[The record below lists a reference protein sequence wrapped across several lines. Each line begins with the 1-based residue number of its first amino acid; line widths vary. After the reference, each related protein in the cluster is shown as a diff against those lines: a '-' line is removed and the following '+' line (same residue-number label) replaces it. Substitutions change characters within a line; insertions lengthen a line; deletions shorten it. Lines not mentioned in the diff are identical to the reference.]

1 MKKNNLDLSNLVLYK
16 ILAVNTI
23 NKTNNQVVIRKG
35 RFTYALALK
44 IEGSTI
50 YKCNNKEYISD
61 CHTLLII
68 SKNTNYTWYCEK
80 LGKCIMIEF
89 DADFDNQLFDFYPIQ
104 LNIQNEQEIA
114 KLFTIMANIWN
125 SKKKNYIL
133 KCKSLFYEIISK
145 AMTNFEDIY
154 VPKYMIKSIE
164 PAMKYM
170 LSNYDDIDISN
181 ESLAKLCG
189 ISVVYFRKL
198 FYKIYKVA
206 PFKYLKK
213 IRLDKAK
220 ELLIGDFS
228 SISDIATLV
237 GFSSVYTFSKTFK
250 KEIGVAPTEYAKT
263 INLEKVKSSTN

>member
-23 NKTNNQVVIRKG
+23 NKANNQVVIRKG

-133 KCKSLFYEIISK
+133 KCKSLFDEII
-145 AMTNFEDIY
+145 
-154 VPKYMIKSIE
+154 
-164 PAMKYM
+164 
-170 LSNYDDIDISN
+170 
-181 ESLAKLCG
+181 
-189 ISVVYFRKL
+189 
-198 FYKIYKVA
+198 
-206 PFKYLKK
+206 
-213 IRLDKAK
+213 
-220 ELLIGDFS
+220 
-228 SISDIATLV
+228 
-237 GFSSVYTFSKTFK
+237 
-250 KEIGVAPTEYAKT
+250 
-263 INLEKVKSSTN
+263 